1 MRIFHTRVLF
11 DAPAPYVQ
19 SNKQSIRDCLCS
31 IATSRLIV
39 CIRNVQ
45 MIMFGYDLLKL
56 STEGRVVPVGIAV
69 KLSVRKLES
78 WDYSVVK
85 VA

>member
-1 MRIFHTRVLF
+1 
-11 DAPAPYVQ
+11 
-19 SNKQSIRDCLCS
+19 
-31 IATSRLIV
+31 
-39 CIRNVQ
+39 